1 MMGTNKFPVVMLDR
15 TTTHEMLPMFMHRGL
30 FSNYSSLPDRSE
42 ILENAKAELGV
53 ECLTKEQERKALTD
67 AREYKSATYVFRDYG
82 NYVIAFSARL
92 YLDHIQG
99 IEKVIESKQ
108 QNNPNNIVDLEKAL
122 ERIRLYKLAHKV
134 ALIILSEA
142 YIQRK
147 YEELEITKEKI
158 INYLGLDA
166 NDKYIYQDISD
177 VMFSL
182 RWLDYQ
188 KFEYKTKNPL
198 SKNRKSFGNFIYNVE
213 EDAKSFK
220 VWVNKMFFGCVEH
233 LITDEKHN
241 KDERS
246 ELFERGYVK
255 YPTSLIPLT
264 KDYSGAAYMLVNF
277 LVTDSGNAKLK
288 EGNLKVVAYKGSKL
302 ITEARIEHSR
312 ISVAVKEL
320 IESLE
325 AIELIEKT
333 EPNID
338 ELKLMKPNGV
348 YNTVI
353 KIYIKSSSAA
363 LDTEIKSNLLCA
375 KCG

>member
-1 MMGTNKFPVVMLDR
+1 MNTNKYPVVMLDR

-30 FSNYSSLPDRSE
+30 FSNYSLLPDRSE
-42 ILENAKAELGV
+42 ILEIAKVELGV
-53 ECLTKEQERKALTD
+53 ESLTKEQERKALSD
-67 AREYKSATYVFRDYG
+67 VREYKSASYVFRDYG
-82 NYVIAFSARL
+82 NYVIAFSASL

-99 IEKVIESKQ
+99 IEKAIESKQ
-108 QNNPNNIVDLEKAL
+108 QNNPDNILDLEKAL

-166 NDKYIYQDISD
+166 SDKYIYQDLSD

-198 SKNRKSFGNFIYNVE
+198 SKNRKSFGNFIYNVD

-220 VWVNKMFFGCVEH
+220 VWVNKMFLGCVEH
-233 LITDEKHN
+233 LITDEKHSEV
-241 KDERS
+241 ERS
-246 ELFERGYVK
+246 ELYQRGYVR

-288 EGNLKVVAYKGSKL
+288 EGNYKVVAYKGSKL
-302 ITEARIEHSR
+302 IAEAKIEHSR

-333 EPNID
+333 EPSID

-353 KIYIKSSSAA
+353 KIYIKSTSAA
-363 LDTEIKSNLLCA
+363 LDKEIKSNLLCA